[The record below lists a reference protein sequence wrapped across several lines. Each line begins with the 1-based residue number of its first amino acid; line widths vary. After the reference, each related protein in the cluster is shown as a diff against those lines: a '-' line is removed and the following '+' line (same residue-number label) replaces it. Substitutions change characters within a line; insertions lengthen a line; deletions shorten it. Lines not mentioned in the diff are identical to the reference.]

1 VEGGPLVGGDWRR
14 GLNVE
19 RGRMILMAV
28 EVGGFERRAR
38 GRVVRS
44 VRDILGECCWEE
56 EKVRVAVLLESREE
70 WVYFLEGTSVAF
82 SGILMLDKK

>member
-44 VRDILGECCWEE
+44 VRDILGECC
-56 EKVRVAVLLESREE
+56 
-70 WVYFLEGTSVAF
+70 
-82 SGILMLDKK
+82 